1 MTSSFLFVVG
11 CLVYWIVS
19 ATFASNLVAF
29 GRHLVVVVVVVVVVA
44 IRILWLLVS
53 LLCSLELSCSMII
66 SVASFRHRRH
76 LEYRNYLAEIQDL
89 VETLQ

>member
-29 GRHLVVVVVVVVVVA
+29 GRHLVVVVVVVA

>member
-29 GRHLVVVVVVVVVVA
+29 GRHLVVVVVVA
-44 IRILWLLVS
+44 IGILWLLVS